1 MIFEDQL
8 LFFFSAIGAFNGFF
22 LSVYFAFFVEEKS
35 RKTYFLSALLLMI
48 SVRITKSSFLYFYS
62 GIHETFI
69 HVGLT
74 ACSLIGPFLY
84 LYIKENVRPKKDSYS
99 WVVHVL
105 PYLAAMMIICT
116 LYPYKE
122 NRSLWFLRHN
132 WWSFGNIL
140 YTQWLVYVVLAGFLL
155 RNTLSKLFRKEEKWT
170 SQEIWLINIFLAVA
184 IVWLAYRT
192 VRYTSYIVGALSFS
206 FVFYISFLLWL
217 FRRKKLAIFSNESV
231 KYGNKKISKES
242 ASAIANQL
250 KQVLEEEEI
259 YRNPALKLPDL
270 ADGIGLTSHYLSQ
283 YLNDNLGQNFTNF
296 INTYRVSAAE
306 KMLRTNDQLTLEAIG
321 QECGFNSNSSF
332 YSAFKKI
339 KGLTPGQYKKGLDDD
354 VLR

>member
-62 GIHETFI
+62 GIYEVFI

-74 ACSLIGPFLY
+74 ACALIGPFLY
-84 LYIKENVRPKKDSYS
+84 LYIKENVRPKQHSYT
-99 WVVHVL
+99 WVFHVL
-105 PYLAAMMIICT
+105 PYLLAMIIICT
-116 LYPYKE
+116 LYPYKD
-122 NRSLWFLRHN
+122 NRSLWFLQYK

-140 YTQWLVYVVLAGFLL
+140 YTQWLIYVVLAGFLL
-155 RNTLSKLFRKEEKWT
+155 RDTFRKVFKKEEKLS
-170 SQEIWLINIFLAVA
+170 SQEIWLLNIFLAVA

-217 FRRKKLAIFSNESV
+217 FRRKKLPIFSNQAI
-231 KYGNKKISKES
+231 KYANKKISQERARS
-242 ASAIANQL
+242 IASQL
-250 KQVLEEEEI
+250 EQVLEQEEI

-270 ADGIGLTSHYLSQ
+270 ADALEVSPHYLSQ

-296 INTYRVSAAE
+296 INTYRVKAAE
-306 KMLRTNDQLTLEAIG
+306 KMLLNSPHLTLEAIG
-321 QECGFNSNSSF
+321 KECGFNSNSSF

-339 KGLTPGQYKKGLDDD
+339 KGLTPGQYKKELM
-354 VLR
+354 